1 MGERMLHKTIHVD
14 GMSCDHCI
22 HAVTEEISE
31 IPGVTG
37 VSIDLYAGEI
47 SPVTIA
53 SDNEISDTDIAAAV
67 DQAGY
72 TISPS

>member
-1 MGERMLHKTIHVD
+1 MEKRMLQKTVHVD

-22 HAVTEEISE
+22 HAVTEEISK
-31 IPGVTG
+31 ILGVTG
-37 VSIDLYAGEI
+37 VDIDLHAGEI

-67 DQAGY
+67 DEAGY
-72 TISPS
+72 TIFPS

>member
-1 MGERMLHKTIHVD
+1 MGKRMLQKTVHVD

-22 HAVTEEISE
+22 HAVTEEISK
-31 IPGVTG
+31 ILGVTG
-37 VSIDLYAGEI
+37 VDIDLHAGGI

-67 DQAGY
+67 DEAGY
-72 TISPS
+72 TIFSS

>member
-37 VSIDLYAGEI
+37 VIIDLHVGEI

-67 DQAGY
+67 DKAGY

>member
-1 MGERMLHKTIHVD
+1 MLHKTVHVG

-31 IPGVTG
+31 IPGLTG
-37 VSIDLYAGEI
+37 VNIDLHAGEI